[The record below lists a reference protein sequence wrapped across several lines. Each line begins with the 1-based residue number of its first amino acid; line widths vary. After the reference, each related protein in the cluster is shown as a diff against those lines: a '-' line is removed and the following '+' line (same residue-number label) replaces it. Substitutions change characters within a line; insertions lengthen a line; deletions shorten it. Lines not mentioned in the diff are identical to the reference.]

1 MPGRYMERSR
11 SRTLLYFGSFNPI
24 HNGHMAVAEYAVE
37 QGLCDMLAMIVSP
50 QNPLK
55 EAAGQAE
62 AMARF
67 EMAEIACAASRYAD
81 RIKPSVIEFL
91 LPKPSYTVDT
101 LRHLRLEY
109 PEQEFSVLMGGDLVG
124 QLSQWKDYREILR
137 DYKIYVY
144 PRRGE
149 DTSLYPECIT
159 VLDGAPCLDI
169 SSTMIRER
177 LERGESIRGLVD
189 EGVQRY
195 IEENRLWTQGK

>member
-1 MPGRYMERSR
+1 MTMERSK

-37 QGLCDMLAMIVSP
+37 QGLCDMLALIVSP

-55 EAAGQAE
+55 EAQGQAD
-62 AMARF
+62 ALARF
-67 EMAEIACAASRYAD
+67 EMAEIACAASRFAD

-101 LRHLRLEY
+101 LRHLRKEY
-109 PEQEFSVLMGGDLVG
+109 PQHEFSVLMGGDLVS

-144 PRRGE
+144 PRLGE
-149 DTSLYPECIT
+149 DTSLYPESIT
-159 VLDGAPCLDI
+159 VLDGAPCMDV

-177 LERGESIRGLVD
+177 LERGESIEGLVD
-189 EGVQRY
+189 KAVAHY
-195 IEENRLWTQGK
+195 ISEKGLWTQGK